1 MKNHDPIT
9 SNNISPFASLGILRD
24 AHRDLL
30 KHYRDQEITSAIA
43 DEIKEFI
50 RRGQATGALL
60 EDEEERWDAQ
70 SRLDYWVAKLQRAGH
85 ELPSAILSEFN
96 PTVELENVIQRIA
109 AGELTEEDLQL
120 LRNVMTQDMEQGL
133 VQSGK
138 YNISIAQGQNVQV
151 GDRINLGKYNVNIAQ
166 GQDIQVGDRI
176 YQGADAEAIRQTVLE
191 LLEARQFRTLLT
203 HAEFSDRIERSALTS
218 YRVPLVGR
226 DAKLQ
231 EIQQALGGDNQVI
244 ILHGS
249 AGLGK
254 THLLLALADVIS
266 NEQTLWYVRNEAESI
281 EPDLASLDAE
291 QQHIIVVDDA
301 HRFKLLHQLREVLV
315 NPKLAGKATL
325 VLATRSAFQDSV
337 LYQLNLPADQ
347 VSSIEIQPLENKDID
362 QILQNPPY
370 NIAGQALRSIVTR
383 IAEGN
388 PLIAGVAV
396 RLNQRGIA
404 LVNLTR
410 DQVLTQYLDNIIKD
424 LARVDVNDQ
433 QNYQIYIRYLQILAA
448 LGTIKLN
455 EEDIQAKLYEVVG
468 ITPFRE
474 DQIVARLVE
483 AGLIERYWQTLK
495 IASEVLADHILIQ
508 YFFNP
513 RTKQADY
520 QKLIIEPFFN
530 LKPREVLTSLAEA
543 EFKGESPEAG
553 TLLTQKLN
561 ELRRALSREGNLFRF
576 NLLHALRD
584 VAYLRPD
591 DILTIV
597 ALIVDAPELPPETF
611 QDRLWGSYTIDHSW
625 VLAEAVDVLASTIY
639 RGRLKDAI
647 PYLHKLAMYQPDS
660 KEYERVREKA
670 TKALME
676 IAEFKPHKPY
686 NIHLQLL
693 ESISSW
699 LEQDFS
705 ANLRLSLAL
714 IQPMLKIDFFGAE
727 MHPIEPHTM
736 VMHQGSL
743 EIVEPLRQ
751 IRDRSLEILYMAYQ
765 QSQELPTRLQIV
777 QTLCGATYYSN
788 PRDPISTQTKE
799 QIESDCAQI
808 ARFFSEVVI
817 PFGEFPILDQISE
830 WLRQAKDFNHYQVSE
845 LDQLQQQLREHKGY
859 QLYRLL
865 VGGYRWDEENEFSLN
880 SAPPLEELVWAED
893 RWQAAEQRK
902 NQKIQEYIEAIS
914 ASNLEQVIQ
923 ELEAIAQQTLEAGKN
938 DTFGLNDLLRHFG
951 QTRSDL
957 AQQFIEHVLVQDL
970 KLKQHL
976 GFVLAGIRFRDQEIA
991 RTYVQDWIGQEDSVL
1006 WVAIAQSYRF
1016 IDWRQSQLEVEWNIL
1031 RQLTAKQSPM
1041 VDWSLFW
1048 SIRQLAPH
1056 NSDLAVELLKILAT
1070 RNDEAILAQVAET
1083 VSCPGANSGE
1093 WAISFNNLQDLEEII
1108 RNFDRLSRLDYSA
1121 EQCLKRLGDV
1131 SPMQVIDLIERRIR
1145 LKPRRSVTD
1154 TYYEVFPKYF
1164 SRAFDSVKTKPE
1176 YPDILRRVRDWMLSD
1191 EFWLRFEAPALLEGI
1206 ALNLA
1211 GELQDTLIEWIITGD
1226 DEKLKGVARILKEF
1240 NAGQSFYNLSRALIL
1255 RTSNEDVLSPIAGAI
1270 CTTPG
1275 VVSGPMSNFYKK
1287 RLKEITPWLN
1297 DEDFKV
1303 RAFANQVSQSLQTM
1317 IEREEA
1323 EEKLRER
1330 NW

>member
-1 MKNHDPIT
+1 MKS
-9 SNNISPFASLGILRD
+9 SNPSNQINSLNAFLSLD
-24 AHRDLL
+24 DLLEAHRELL
-30 KHYRDQEITSAIA
+30 KAYREEEITPEIA
-43 DEIKEFI
+43 KKIIDFVY
-50 RRGQATGALL
+50 RGQATGAALDD
-60 EDEEERWDAQ
+60 DEARWDVQ
-70 SRLDYWVAKLQRAGH
+70 SRLDYWVALLQRSGFTSPEATLH
-85 ELPSAILSEFN
+85 KYDPEIELNQVINYINTSKPSDNLQILQNDLSKQTAIQ
-96 PTVELENVIQRIA
+96 I
-109 AGELTEEDLQL
+109 
-120 LRNVMTQDMEQGL
+120 
-133 VQSGK
+133 GK
-138 YNISIAQGQNVQV
+138 YIVNLSQGQNVH
-151 GDRINLGKYNVNIAQ
+151 I
-166 GQDIQVGDRI
+166 GDRI
-176 YQGADAEAIRQTVLE
+176 YRGADAETIRQTVLE
-191 LLEARQFRTLLT
+191 LLEARRFCTLLT
-203 HAEFSDRIERSALTS
+203 HAEFSDRIEKSALTS
-218 YRVPLVGR
+218 YQIPIVGR
-226 DAKLQ
+226 DECLQ
-231 EIQQALGGDNQVI
+231 EIQQSLTSDRQVI

-254 THLLLALADVIS
+254 TRLLLALADVIG
-266 NEQTLWYVRNEAESI
+266 NEKTLWYVRNEAESI
-281 EPDLASLDAE
+281 EPDLALLDAG
-291 QQHIIVVDDA
+291 QQHVLVLDDA
-301 HRFKLLHQLREVLV
+301 HRFQLLHQLREVLV
-315 NPKLAGKATL
+315 NPKLAGKVTL

-337 LYQLNLPADQ
+337 LYQFNLPADQ
-347 VSSIEIQPLENKDID
+347 VRSIEIQPLENKDID

-370 NIAGQALRSIVTR
+370 SITDQNLRSIITR

-404 LVNLTR
+404 LANLTR
-410 DQVLTQYLDNIIKD
+410 DQVLTQYLDDIIKD
-424 LARVDVNDQ
+424 LARVDANDQ
-433 QNYQIYIRYLQILAA
+433 QNYQIYIRYLQVLAA

-455 EEDIQAKLYEVVG
+455 EKDIQAKLYEVVG
-468 ITPFRE
+468 ITPFSE
-474 DQIVARLVE
+474 DQIVTRLVE

-543 EFKGESPEAG
+543 EFKGESSEAG
-553 TLLTQKLN
+553 TLLTQKLS

-597 ALIVDAPELPPETF
+597 ALIVDAPEPPPETF

-647 PYLHKLAMYQPDS
+647 TYLYRLAMYRSDS
-660 KEYERVREKA
+660 QEYKRVREKA

-676 IAEFKPHKPY
+676 IAEFKLHKPY
-686 NIHLQLL
+686 SIQLLML

-699 LEQDFS
+699 LQQDFA

-714 IQPMLKIDFFGAE
+714 IQLMLKIDFSGVE
-727 MHPIEPHTM
+727 MHPTELHMM
-736 VMHQGSL
+736 VIHQESL

-751 IRDRSLEILYMAYQ
+751 IRDRALETLYMAYK

-777 QTLCGATYYSN
+777 QMLCGATYHSN
-788 PRDPISTQTKE
+788 PLDRISDQTKE
-799 QIESDCAQI
+799 QLESDCAQI
-808 ARFFSEVVI
+808 ARFFSETVV
-817 PFGEFPILDQISE
+817 PVGEFPILDRISE

-865 VGGYRWDEENEFSLN
+865 VGGYRWDEEDEFSSN
-880 SAPPLEELVWAED
+880 STSSLEEIIQTEN
-893 RWQAAEQRK
+893 RWEAVEQRK
-902 NQKIQEYIEAIS
+902 KQKIQEYIEAIS
-914 ASNLEQVIQ
+914 SATLEQVIQ
-923 ELEAIAQQTLEAGKN
+923 ELEAIAQQARQVGKN

-951 QTRSDL
+951 QIRSDL
-957 AQQFIEHVLVQDL
+957 AQRLIEHVLVQDL
-970 KLKQHL
+970 ELKQHL
-976 GFVLAGIRFRDQEIA
+976 GFVLAGIRFSNQEVA
-991 RTYVQDWIGQEDSVL
+991 RAYVRDWIGREDVVL

-1016 IDWRQSQLEVEWNIL
+1016 IDWSQPQLEEEWDIL
-1031 RQLTAKQSPM
+1031 RQLTAKQSPI
-1041 VDWSLFW
+1041 VDWSLFLP
-1048 SIRQLAPH
+1048 IRELAPY

-1070 RNDEAILAQVAET
+1070 RNDEAILTQVAEI
-1083 VSCPGANSGE
+1083 VSWPRANSNE
-1093 WAISFNNLQDLEEII
+1093 WAVNFNHLQDLEEIVG
-1108 RNFDRLSRLDYSA
+1108 NFVRLSRLDYSA

-1131 SPMQVIDLIERRIR
+1131 NPMEIIDLIERRIR
-1145 LKPRRSVTD
+1145 LKPERSESD
-1154 TYYEVFPKYF
+1154 TYYEVFPKPF

-1176 YPDILRRVRDWMLSD
+1176 YPEILRRVRDWMLSD
-1191 EFWLRFEAPALLEGI
+1191 EFWLRFEAPALLKGI

-1211 GELQDTLIEWIITGD
+1211 GELQDVLREWIITGD
-1226 DEKLKGVARILKEF
+1226 NEKLEGVARILKEF
-1240 NAGQSFYNLSRALIL
+1240 NAGQSFYDLSRELLL
-1255 RTSNEDVLSPIAGAI
+1255 RTSNEDVLSPFYAAI

-1275 VVSGPMSNFYKK
+1275 VISDPMSNFYKK
-1287 RLKEITPWLN
+1287 RLEEITPWLN
-1297 DEDFKV
+1297 DADFRV
-1303 RAFANQVSQSLQTM
+1303 RAFANQVSRSLQTM

-1323 EEKLRER
+1323 EEQFRER